1 MSAAELPT
9 VDRSG
14 IVELS
19 LLLAEESSTILLPSP
34 CPIRPSRIATE
45 LEPPRLRALVPSALV
60 SVVEPQP
67 NPETVEALLDT
78 TWRMVAS
85 EAARTDALDRNAST
99 VATFASLVATLTAT
113 LGLRFVEQ
121 FNTWWALTLFVAG
134 LGALVFSV
142 VAAVVALFPREYLS
156 LGIAYLKRFPTW
168 SEIRKAPAQVRGET
182 MRGLVEAVSR
192 ERDANDHKA
201 GWVRCSFVL
210 LLAGLVLI
218 AAEAATL
225 AIRTVTDER

>member
-142 VAAVVALFPREYLS
+142 VAAVVALF
-156 LGIAYLKRFPTW
+156 
-168 SEIRKAPAQVRGET
+168 RGST
-182 MRGLVEAVSR
+182 CRSGSRISSVFRRGLRS
-192 ERDANDHKA
+192 
-201 GWVRCSFVL
+201 VRRLHRFEVKP
-210 LLAGLVLI
+210 
-218 AAEAATL
+218 
-225 AIRTVTDER
+225 